1 MRFTTLMTRIFSV
14 TCLLLTIV
22 GARLNG
28 QDSGSKLVSFLVNK
42 NPKPNIPEFG
52 VPDFPEDYDWTEY
65 QRVIEVLK
73 GASSKIDDDS
83 WKELREHFEDEGYCT
98 TVTTQNGKTIN
109 LTIGYVCRNL
119 AAETLWAGYSNK
131 IEPSRFEDRLKL
143 RRLAGFKGL
152 GDMKLL
158 IEKSKDMSV
167 YQLQMLTCREA
178 LKNADDLDI
187 PDGERESWKKQI
199 RLNLEQLE
207 KSGKA
212 TKPKWFGPEQFEIF
226 SKSIVESLR
235 NSDR

>member
-1 MRFTTLMTRIFSV
+1 MTRIFLV

-22 GARLNG
+22 GARMNG
-28 QDSGSKLVSFLVNK
+28 QDSGSKIVSFLVNK

-52 VPDFPEDYDWTEY
+52 VPEFPQDYDWTEY

-73 GASSKIDDDS
+73 GASSKIDDES
-83 WKELREHFEDEGYCT
+83 WKELREHLEDERYCT

-109 LTIGYVCRNL
+109 LTIGLVCRNL

-158 IEKSKDMSV
+158 IEKSKNMSV
-167 YQLQMLTCREA
+167 YQLQILTCREA
-178 LKNADDLDI
+178 LKNADDLDL
-187 PDGERESWKKQI
+187 PEGERQAWKKQI
-199 RLNLEQLE
+199 RLNLEELE

-226 SKSIVESLR
+226 SKSIVERLR
-235 NSDR
+235 ASDR